1 MSVTIPISVGEL
13 VDKYS
18 ILQIKRSRVVGSDKL
33 QDVDNEISLLSS
45 HVGLFIV
52 IDAIDVLYEDLVG
65 INCQL
70 WDVYDEL
77 RTLEK
82 EKRFGERFIELSRTA
97 YHLNDERYSIKN
109 KINRLTNS
117 DVQEVKQY
125 IEYR

>member
-1 MSVTIPISVGEL
+1 M
-13 VDKYS
+13 
-18 ILQIKRSRVVGSDKL
+18 GSDKL
-33 QDVDNEISLLSS
+33 QDVENEMNLISPY
-45 HVGLFIV
+45 VGLFIV

-82 EKRFGERFIELSRTA
+82 EKLFGERFIELSRTA